1 MCRLPFHIS
10 FGYSCKKL
18 QLWGSPNIRSN
29 SETLELPPKCFQP
42 KSQIACHGLTKN
54 VGPKKKRFQNQ
65 PKSSEGTPTEPNR
78 LFFNQPMPMGGLPQ
92 VSRRLL
98 GKIWILARFAKRTR
112 IAAAST
118 SSSFLS
124 HLKCLMMLFL
134 VARMTRLGF

>member
-1 MCRLPFHIS
+1 MT
-10 FGYSCKKL
+10 FGYLCQKL
-18 QLWGSPNIRSN
+18 PSGDLPSFRSN
-29 SETLELPPKCFQP
+29 SITSEDLLSVFNQNDRIHAMALQKMLGQKKVFQ
-42 KSQIACHGLTKN
+42 I
-54 VGPKKKRFQNQ
+54 Q
-65 PKSSEGTPTEPNR
+65 PKSSQVTSTDHNR
-78 LFFNQPMPMGGLPQ
+78 MFFNQPMPMGGLPQ